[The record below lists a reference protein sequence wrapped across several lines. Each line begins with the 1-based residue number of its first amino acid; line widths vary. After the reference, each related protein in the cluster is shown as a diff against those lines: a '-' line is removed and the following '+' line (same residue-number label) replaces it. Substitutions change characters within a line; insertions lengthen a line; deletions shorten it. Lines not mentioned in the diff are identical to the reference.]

1 MRKESIYI
9 EEIKKLYLNIRDE
22 INNRLK
28 EFKEMWEESEEAI
41 FAELVFCILTP
52 QSKAK
57 LCWKVVETLRKKNLL
72 LNGDRNEIAK
82 ELNMVRFKN
91 KKAFYIIS
99 ARNQFLN
106 NGKISIKS
114 IIKEFRNPMDAREWL
129 VKNVRGIG
137 YKEASHFL
145 RNIGLSEDLAIL
157 DRHVLKN
164 LKFLGVI
171 GSIPQNLSRKKY
183 LQVEE
188 KIRKLSKE
196 INIPLNS
203 LDLLLWYKETGEIF
217 K

>member
-9 EEIKKLYLNIRDE
+9 EEIKRLYSNIRDE

-28 EFKEMWEESEEAI
+28 EFKKKWEESEEVI

-57 LCWKVVETLRKKNLL
+57 LCWKAVETLREKDLL
-72 LNGDRNEIAK
+72 LNGNRNEIAK

-91 KKAFYIIS
+91 KKASYIIS

-114 IIKEFRNPMDAREWL
+114 IIKKFQNPMDAREWL
-129 VKNVRGIG
+129 IKNVKGIG

-145 RNIGLSEDLAIL
+145 RNIGFGENFAIL
-157 DRHVLKN
+157 DRHILKN
-164 LKFLGVI
+164 LKSLGVI
-171 GSIPQNLSRKKY
+171 NSIPKNLSRKKY
-183 LQVEE
+183 IQVEE
-188 KIRKLSKE
+188 KMKKLSEKM
-196 INIPLNS
+196 NIPLSS

>member
-9 EEIKKLYLNIRDE
+9 EEIKRLYSNIRDE

-28 EFKEMWEESEEAI
+28 EFKKKWEESEEVI

-57 LCWKVVETLRKKNLL
+57 LCWKTVETLRKKNLL
-72 LNGDRNEIAK
+72 LNGERNEIAK

-91 KKAFYIIS
+91 KKTSYIIS

-114 IIKEFRNPMDAREWL
+114 IIKKFRNPMDAREWL
-129 VKNVRGIG
+129 IKNVKGIG

-145 RNIGLSEDLAIL
+145 RNIGFGENFAIL
-157 DRHVLKN
+157 DRHILKN
-164 LKFLGVI
+164 LKSLGVI
-171 GSIPQNLSRKKY
+171 NSIPKNLSRKKY
-183 LQVEE
+183 IQVEE
-188 KIRKLSKE
+188 KMKKLSEKM
-196 INIPLNS
+196 NIPLS
-203 LDLLLWYKETGEIF
+203 LLDLLLWYKETGEIF

>member
-9 EEIKKLYLNIRDE
+9 EEIKRLYSNIRDE

-28 EFKEMWEESEEAI
+28 EFKKKWEESEEVI

-57 LCWKVVETLRKKNLL
+57 LCWKTVETLRKKNLL
-72 LNGDRNEIAK
+72 LNGERNEIAK

-91 KKAFYIIS
+91 KKASYIIS

-114 IIKEFRNPMDAREWL
+114 IIKKFRNPMDAREWL
-129 VKNVRGIG
+129 IKNVKGIG

-145 RNIGLSEDLAIL
+145 RNIGFGENFAIL
-157 DRHVLKN
+157 DRHILKN
-164 LKFLGVI
+164 LKSLGVI
-171 GSIPQNLSRKKY
+171 NSIPKNLSRKKY
-183 LQVEE
+183 IQVEE
-188 KIRKLSKE
+188 KMKKLSEKM
-196 INIPLNS
+196 NIPLSS